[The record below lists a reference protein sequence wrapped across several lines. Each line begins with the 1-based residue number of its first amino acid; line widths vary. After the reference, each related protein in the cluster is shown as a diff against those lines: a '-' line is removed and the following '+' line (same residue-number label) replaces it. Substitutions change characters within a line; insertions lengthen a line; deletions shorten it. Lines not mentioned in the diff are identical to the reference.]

1 MFALKIISYYVEI
14 RKLLFCFTLAFDCL
28 FQIFKLGVSLN
39 TNTFKQQQKNLSLLS
54 FLHSSHL
61 PLCVPSQSTDI
72 SVSRPS
78 EVMRAVIDQ
87 LFQQEM
93 RGHLSEACLNS
104 DLYGYRVV
112 PGQPFTWRAELR
124 CLPKP
129 TWVIFPDQ
137 VLISE
142 VFVAREL
149 VNVQRNMSVFFV
161 CFEIIAVLSLHTQF
175 VLLMLKTCQRL
186 VEV

>member
-1 MFALKIISYYVEI
+1 MSYYVEI
-14 RKLLFCFTLAFDCL
+14 RKLLFLLYSCLCL
-28 FQIFKLGVSLN
+28 FQISLN
-39 TNTFKQQQKNLSLLS
+39 TNTFKQEQKKPSLLS

-78 EVMRAVIDQ
+78 EVMRTLIDQ

-112 PGQPFTWRAELR
+112 PGQPFTWRPNCVAYSSRRESYFPTRSWSPR
-124 CLPKP
+124 CSLHASSWMYKE
-129 TWVIFPDQ
+129 TWVYSLY
-137 VLISE
+137 VL
-142 VFVAREL
+142 RL
-149 VNVQRNMSVFFV
+149 LLCCLCTHR
-161 CFEIIAVLSLHTQF
+161 QF
-175 VLLMLKTCQRL
+175 VLLNLPKTSRSL
-186 VEV
+186 IWKIIL

>member
-1 MFALKIISYYVEI
+1 MIYGCNVSQFIQ
-14 RKLLFCFTLAFDCL
+14 LLFNTHKDKSGEGGGTRSNVFFHTYGSFHPSIILDVCSKDNVILCGNQKIAFFYFTLAFDCL
-28 FQIFKLGVSLN
+28 FEISLN
-39 TNTFKQQQKNLSLLS
+39 TNTFKQQQKKPSLLS

-78 EVMRAVIDQ
+78 EVMRTVIDQ

-112 PGQPFTWRAELR
+112 PGQPFTCRPNCVAYSSRRESYF
-124 CLPKP
+124 P
-129 TWVIFPDQ
+129 TR
-137 VLISE
+137 S
-142 VFVAREL
+142 
-149 VNVQRNMSVFFV
+149 
-161 CFEIIAVLSLHTQF
+161 
-175 VLLMLKTCQRL
+175 
-186 VEV
+186 